1 LETSGGVLSTVDT
14 VVQRRDGPRWLRELD
29 DDDDMSP
36 GQRGSCAF
44 DWHVY
49 HNFMR
54 TYPALIGV
62 AAGGAVFRRDMK
74 RIYIAYRGARVSMPS
89 VSRWRRY
96 TLFSCS
102 TYRQSCAIACY

>member
-1 LETSGGVLSTVDT
+1 VLSTVDT
-14 VVQRRDGPRWLRELD
+14 VVQRRDGPRWLLELD

-74 RIYIAYRGARVSMPS
+74 RIYIAYRGARVSMQS